1 MGANPM
7 IRKLILLSCMLAAS
21 ESFSA
26 SETLRCGNKIVET
39 GMTMAE
45 VESYC
50 GKPSSVMVEEQDIRS
65 GNRVV
70 GTTQLHYWTYDRA
83 SGQNAAILE
92 FDQEKLLS
100 ITFVRK

>member
-1 MGANPM
+1 M
-7 IRKLILLSCMLAAS
+7 IRIAVLLSCLLATLHS
-21 ESFSA
+21 LSA
-26 SETLRCGNKIVET
+26 QETLRCGSKIVET

-45 VESYC
+45 VEKYC
-50 GKPSSVMVEEQDIRS
+50 GTPSSMRTEDQDIRA

-70 GTTQLHYWTYDRA
+70 GTTQLHFWTYDRA

-92 FDQEKLLS
+92 FDQDKLLS

>member
-1 MGANPM
+1 MA
-7 IRKLILLSCMLAAS
+7 RVLLFLPFLLATTQ
-21 ESFSA
+21 SFSA
-26 SETLRCGNKIVET
+26 PETLRCGNKIVET

-45 VESYC
+45 VEKYC
-50 GKPSSVMVEEQDIRS
+50 GKPSTVMVEEQDVRS

-70 GTTQLHYWTYDRA
+70 GTTQIHYWTYDRA

>member
-1 MGANPM
+1 MARILVLM
-7 IRKLILLSCMLAAS
+7 LLIMAAS
-21 ESFSA
+21 QSLSA
-26 SETLRCGNKIVET
+26 PETLRCGNKIVET

-45 VESYC
+45 VENYC
-50 GKPSSVMVEEQDIRS
+50 GKPSSVMSESQDIRS
-65 GNRVV
+65 GNRVI
-70 GTTQLHYWTYDRA
+70 GTTLVHYWTYDRA

>member
-1 MGANPM
+1 M
-7 IRKLILLSCMLAAS
+7 IRKLVLLSLTLAAS
-21 ESFSA
+21 QSLSA
-26 SETLRCGNKIVET
+26 PETLRCGNKIVQT

-45 VESYC
+45 VEEYC
-50 GKPSSVMVEEQDIRS
+50 GKPSSVMTEDQDIRS
-65 GNRVV
+65 GNRVI
-70 GTTQLHYWTYDRA
+70 GTTQLHFWTYDRA